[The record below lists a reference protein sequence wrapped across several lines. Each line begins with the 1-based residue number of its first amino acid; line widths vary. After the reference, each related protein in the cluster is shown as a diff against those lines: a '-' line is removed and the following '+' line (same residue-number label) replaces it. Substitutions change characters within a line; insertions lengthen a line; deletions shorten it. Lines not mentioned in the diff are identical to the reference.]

1 VSDDYAPRFGRAW
14 PAVRAGGGASA
25 QVQRCA
31 GRGQIPLGRARRGG

>member
-1 VSDDYAPRFGRAW
+1 MRPASGMPGT
-14 PAVRAGGGASA
+14 AVRAGGGASA